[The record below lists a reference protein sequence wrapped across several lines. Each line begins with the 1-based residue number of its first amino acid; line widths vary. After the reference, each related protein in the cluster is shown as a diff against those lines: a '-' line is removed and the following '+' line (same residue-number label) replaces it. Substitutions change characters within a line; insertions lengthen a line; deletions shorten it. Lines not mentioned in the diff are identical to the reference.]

1 MTKWTLEG
9 KKNPAVDEGRM
20 KDPKRVRQREAR
32 SLTYSPGER
41 QEALMGQKN
50 GRIGRELTALIYGKI
65 V

>member
-1 MTKWTLEG
+1 MNSMTKWTLEG

-41 QEALMGQKN
+41 QEALMGQKMA
-50 GRIGRELTALIYGKI
+50 E
-65 V
+65 